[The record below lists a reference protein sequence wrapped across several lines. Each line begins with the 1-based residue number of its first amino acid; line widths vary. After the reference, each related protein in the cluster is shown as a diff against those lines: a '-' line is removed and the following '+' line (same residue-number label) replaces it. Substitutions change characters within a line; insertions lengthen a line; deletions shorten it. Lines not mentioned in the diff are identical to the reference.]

1 MDLLAEIRQHRRD
14 IEVAWQIED
23 PAIRKMRVAGWKAHV
38 ALECLC
44 TAYQDQMARPEVRA
58 AYDEIMEME

>member
-1 MDLLAEIRQHRRD
+1 MDLLAEIVKHRRD
-14 IEVAWQIED
+14 IEEAQKLPATARAIQIE
-23 PAIRKMRVAGWKAHV
+23 GWKNHV

-58 AYDEIMEME
+58 AYDELMGME